1 MRIVGGR
8 HRSRNL
14 KSLKGN
20 NTRPSSDRLKEA
32 LFNKIGPY
40 FEGGS
45 FIDIFGGSGAV
56 GLEAISRGADSVVF
70 VESNK
75 SASKVILDNIK
86 SLNEVDACSIINK
99 DALLFSKECEDKYDF
114 IFMDPPYEYEHT
126 QSIMSNLVKNMKDGS
141 LLIVET
147 RKNSEL
153 QVPDGLELVSSK
165 AYGMALLSIY
175 KMLK

>member
-1 MRIVGGR
+1 MRIVGGK

-14 KSLKGN
+14 KSLKGD

-40 FEGGS
+40 FEDGS
-45 FIDIFGGSGAV
+45 FLDIFGGSGAV
-56 GLEAISRGADSVVF
+56 GLEAVSRGIESVVF
-70 VESNK
+70 VENNR
-75 SASKVILDNIK
+75 SASRIILDNIK
-86 SLNEVDACSIINK
+86 SLNEMGSCSIINK
-99 DALLFSKECEDKYDF
+99 DALLYSKECKDTFDY

-126 QSIMSNLVKNMKDGS
+126 QSIMNNLVKNMKKES
-141 LLIVET
+141 LLMVES

-153 QVPDGLELVSSK
+153 EVPDGLELVSSK

-175 KMLK
+175 KVLI